1 MTNQFHNL
9 QRTVGRPKK
18 QIKINR
24 SISVNFND
32 YKAAITLMK
41 SGYSM
46 TKVTTLLDG
55 ALSMSEVIAIRSYA
69 VKNAI
74 LPMKRSTLK
83 GHETRS
89 KKATSNGTVIEPKKE
104 MAKRSDL
111 FDSAGITVNTAQAEV
126 TEVAEITEV
135 VESVSMQPLQEAEV
149 FSDMPSSKGRTLTID
164 FKGIMMHVQISSIV
178 VGEDLIVVR

>member
-24 SISVNFND
+24 RISVNFND

-69 VKNAI
+69 VMNSI

-89 KKATSNGTVIEPKKE
+89 KKATSNGTVTEPKKE

-111 FDSAGITVNTAQAEV
+111 FDSAGITVNTAQ
-126 TEVAEITEV
+126 AEITEV

>member
-46 TKVTTLLDG
+46 TKVTALLDG
-55 ALSMSEVIAIRSYA
+55 ALSMNEVIAIRSYA

-89 KKATSNGTVIEPKKE
+89 KQATSNGTVIEPKKE
-104 MAKRSDL
+104 MAIKSDL
-111 FDSAGITVNTAQAEV
+111 FDSTDDVVNTPQAEV
-126 TEVAEITEV
+126 KEVAE
-135 VESVSMQPLQEAEV
+135 SVSIQPLQEAEV
-149 FSDMPSSKGRTLTID
+149 FPDMPSSKGRTLTID